1 MRARQKIN
9 NGMISVA
16 AADANRL
23 LCHRLLHQAI
33 QQQEELNTDVFVCWF
48 YRPLGF
54 FVCAAVLICNQREQ
68 KYIQGFVDVC
78 ECDFIRSFIPK
89 KNVKKNHVEKRKKYG
104 CGLAEITNVIS
115 LTMYALP
122 PIVRVSGRG
131 KLIRPEV
138 ER

>member
-1 MRARQKIN
+1 
-9 NGMISVA
+9 
-16 AADANRL
+16 
-23 LCHRLLHQAI
+23 
-33 QQQEELNTDVFVCWF
+33 
-48 YRPLGF
+48 
-54 FVCAAVLICNQREQ
+54 VCAAVLICNQREQ

-78 ECDFIRSFIPK
+78 ECDFIRSFIP
-89 KNVKKNHVEKRKKYG
+89 KKNHVEKRKKYG